1 LRSCVYAGSKAML
14 SRIEMVAWGLVV
26 VLVLFRAAMVVAT
39 GKTAVVVTDP
49 VSWDRSLKLW
59 DH

>member
-1 LRSCVYAGSKAML
+1 ML
-14 SRIEMVAWGLVV
+14 SRIEMVVWGLVV

-39 GKTAVVVTDP
+39 AKTEMVVTDP
-49 VSWDRSLKLW
+49 VSWDRSLKFW

>member
-1 LRSCVYAGSKAML
+1 ML
-14 SRIEMVAWGLVV
+14 SRIEMVVWGLVV

-39 GKTAVVVTDP
+39 GKTEMVVTDP
-49 VSWDRSLKLW
+49 VSWDRSLKFW